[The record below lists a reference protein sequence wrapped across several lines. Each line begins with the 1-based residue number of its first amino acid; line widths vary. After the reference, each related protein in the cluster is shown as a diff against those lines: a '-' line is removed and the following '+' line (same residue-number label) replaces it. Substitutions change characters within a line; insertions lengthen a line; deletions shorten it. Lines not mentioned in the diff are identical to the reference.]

1 MRDPEVK
8 YSGETAIASF
18 SIAVRRKFHKQ
29 GEQDSDFFDCKAFGK
44 SAEFIEKHV
53 SKGVKVEITGR
64 IQQDTWT
71 TQEGQ
76 KRQRVTII
84 ADSIEFAESKNAS
97 QQSEPQSHTSAP
109 KQSEPQKE
117 ETFMQIPDS
126 DMESLPFN

>member
-44 SAEFIEKHV
+44 AAEFIEKHV

-76 KRQRVTII
+76 KRQRVTIV

-97 QQSEPQSHTSAP
+97 QQTQVSEP
-109 KQSEPQKE
+109 KQAEPQKE
-117 ETFMQIPDS
+117 DGFMNIPDS
-126 DMESLPFN
+126 IEEQLPFN

>member
-29 GEQDSDFFDCKAFGK
+29 GERDSDFFDCKAFGK
-44 SAEFIEKHV
+44 AAEFVEKHV
-53 SKGVKVEITGR
+53 GKGVKIEITGR
-64 IQQDTWT
+64 ISQDVWT
-71 TQEGQ
+71 TQDGQ
-76 KRQRVTII
+76 NRQKVTVI

-97 QQSEPQSHTSAP
+97 QQSQSAEPSAP
-109 KQSEPQKE
+109 KQAEPQKE